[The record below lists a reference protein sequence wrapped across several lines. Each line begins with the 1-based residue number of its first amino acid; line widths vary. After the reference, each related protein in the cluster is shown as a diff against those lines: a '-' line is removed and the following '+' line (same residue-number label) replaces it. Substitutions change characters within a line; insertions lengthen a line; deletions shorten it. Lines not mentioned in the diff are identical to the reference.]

1 MASPWL
7 LTMAGPGRNVA
18 VDALKEHT
26 MMRTGLLASLSLLLL
41 AAPAWAADTDPVVVP
56 SIGEFVALDASVA
69 SDPTLS
75 VSASLPLGAS
85 LARGAARPFGADL
98 HASRGVALP
107 VLYGTLAG
115 LQAYD
120 GWTTV
125 KAVHLGATE
134 GNPAVA
140 GLASN
145 AHAMWAVKAGAT
157 LGSIYIAERLW
168 RQHRRGAALVTMLAV
183 NGVMA
188 AVAVNNASVMQG
200 LK

>member
-7 LTMAGPGRNVA
+7 WTWTGPGRNVA
-18 VDALKEHT
+18 ADALKEHT

-41 AAPAWAADTDPVVVP
+41 AAPAWAADADQVVVP
-56 SIGEFVALDASVA
+56 SIGVVALDVSVA
-69 SDPTLS
+69 NDPTLP

-85 LARGAARPFGADL
+85 LARGTARPFGADL

-140 GLASN
+140 GLATN
-145 AHAMWAVKAGAT
+145 ARAMWAVKAGAT
-157 LGSIYIAERLW
+157 LGSIYLAERLW
-168 RQHRRGAALVTMLAV
+168 RQHRRGAAIATMLAV

>member
-1 MASPWL
+1 VASPWL
-7 LTMAGPGRNVA
+7 WTWPGPGRNVA

-41 AAPAWAADTDPVVVP
+41 AAPAWAADADQVVVP
-56 SIGEFVALDASVA
+56 SIGVVALDVSVA
-69 SDPTLS
+69 NDPTLP
-75 VSASLPLGAS
+75 VSASLPLGAP
-85 LARGAARPFGADL
+85 LARGTARPFDADL
-98 HASRGVALP
+98 HVSRGVALP

-145 AHAMWAVKAGAT
+145 ARAMWAVKAGAT
-157 LGSIYIAERLW
+157 LGSIYLAERLW
-168 RQHRRGAALVTMLAV
+168 RQHRRGTAIATMLAV

-188 AVAVNNASVMQG
+188 AVAINNASVMQG